1 MKGLMKSLAVAAIV
15 VMPLSAGAQAIDPTV
30 SVNITSHPRSTSGIG
45 YPTSGNGG
53 GFLANFTVQ
62 FPTNTATFNQYL
74 VWCIDPTRLAT
85 VGSTNNYGLWS
96 LSGFVA
102 DGLGD
107 ANGSTPDLAAMN
119 RIASITTDL
128 EDNFFALN
136 STERRTRQGGIWD
149 SFTEQSLSGYTGG
162 SSSFDG
168 SQWYVLF
175 NGQQQTFLT
184 RIPDRFVVPEPA
196 SMALL
201 GLGFVGLVAVR
212 RRRNA

>member
-1 MKGLMKSLAVAAIV
+1 MKGLMKSLAAAAIIA
-15 VMPLSAGAQAIDPTV
+15 MPLSAGAQAIDPLV
-30 SVNITSHPRSTSGIG
+30 SLNITSHPRSTSGTG
-45 YPTSGNGG
+45 YAGSGNGG
-53 GFLANFTVQ
+53 GFFANFTVQ

-74 VWCIDPTRLAT
+74 VWCIDPTRLIG
-85 VGSTNNYGLWS
+85 VPSTTDYGLWS

-119 RIASITTDL
+119 SIASIAFDL
-128 EDNFFALN
+128 EDNWPVGAPNTFTRN
-136 STERRTRQGGIWD
+136 RQGGIWD
-149 SFTEQSLSGYTGG
+149 AFTEQSLSGYTGN
-162 SSSFDG
+162 SSFDG
-168 SQWYVLF
+168 SEWYVLY
-175 NGQQQTFLT
+175 NGQSQTFIT

-196 SMALL
+196 SMALI